1 MLHSRKEVKSK
12 NKQQRERSFTNTEHN
27 FIVIYLDYY
36 FFTGKKVHDIKMET
50 DRYVLKIKMETL
62 SKIADNKAR
71 IIAIRNETEKYAGE
85 KLAAKRNFEIE
96 LERLEN
102 IKKLATNPNVLISG
116 ETGDN
121 AIAQLVATTRAASLL
136 GIQVSKK

>member
-1 MLHSRKEVKSK
+1 
-12 NKQQRERSFTNTEHN
+12 
-27 FIVIYLDYY
+27 
-36 FFTGKKVHDIKMET
+36 MET